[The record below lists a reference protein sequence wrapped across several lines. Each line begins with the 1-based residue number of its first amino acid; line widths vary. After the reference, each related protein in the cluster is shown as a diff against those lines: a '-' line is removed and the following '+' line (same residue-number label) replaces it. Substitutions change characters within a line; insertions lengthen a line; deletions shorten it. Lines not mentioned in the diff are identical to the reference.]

1 MLNPELFVAFLLI
14 TFVLIVTPGPVV
26 TLVIATGATEGPR
39 AALVTVLG
47 TTVGNGLLVGAIA
60 FGLTWLLKSS
70 VVVFE
75 VIRWIGAAYLVWL
88 GIQAWRHAGQ
98 AADAPP
104 PVGHVHFWRGFLV
117 ALSNPKTIA
126 FFTAFL
132 PQFVDPRLPA
142 EVQLAV
148 MCAVSVLMAAVL
160 DSIWGIAAG
169 LGRAWFMKPAR
180 ARLLRRLSGTVLIGG
195 GVWLSLARRPA

>member
-14 TFVLIVTPGPVV
+14 TLVLIVTPGPVV

-39 AALVTVLG
+39 AALMTVIG

-60 FGLTWLLKSS
+60 FGLSWVLKSS
-70 VVVFE
+70 VALFE

-88 GIQAWRHAGQ
+88 GVQAWRKAGQ
-98 AADAPP
+98 ASDLPP
-104 PVGHVHFWRGFLV
+104 PPGKVHFWRGFLV

-132 PQFVDPRLPA
+132 PQFVDPNLPA
-142 EVQLAV
+142 EFQLAV

-160 DSIWGIAAG
+160 DSAWGIAAG
-169 LGRAWFMKPAR
+169 LGRAWFMNPAR
-180 ARLLRRLSGTVLIGG
+180 ARLLGRVSGTVLIGG